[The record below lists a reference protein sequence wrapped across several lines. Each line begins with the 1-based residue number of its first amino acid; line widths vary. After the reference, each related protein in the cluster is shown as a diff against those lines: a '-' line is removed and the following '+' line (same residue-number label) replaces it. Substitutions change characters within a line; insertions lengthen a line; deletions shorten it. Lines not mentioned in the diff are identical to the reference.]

1 MKDSYNISKFNGIVP
16 MIYCFFNKN
25 GSIDKVLM
33 QEQIQ
38 TIRQMKVRA
47 IAALGLGTEV
57 NKLSFNEKKLIID
70 LVTKEKKDLSFAVTI
85 QGKTVEE
92 YKKLIEIS
100 KINDVNWIILQ
111 PLINKKTTDFKCFN
125 FFKKILPFCDGTLV
139 GIQNAKEY
147 LGVGVDRKQIKKLYK
162 DFDNFRAIKAE
173 APAIDMKKEI
183 NSYPKD
189 LHIFNGRGGQEI
201 IENLFAGCSGIVP
214 TPECTI
220 ALKKIYKHVRNKKIS
235 LALKEYQK
243 ILPTIIFIMQSIET
257 LTFYGKRIFAKKI
270 GINNLYDRKT
280 NLELDYFG
288 KQLVKRFADQIDII

>member
-33 QEQIQ
+33 QEQIK
-38 TIRQMKVRA
+38 TIYQMKVNS
-47 IAALGLGTEV
+47 IAALGLATEV

-70 LVTKEKKDLSFAVTI
+70 LVAKEKKDLFFAVTI

-125 FFKKILPFCDGTLV
+125 FFKKILPFCEGRLV

-147 LGVGVDRKQIKKLYK
+147 LGVGVDRKQIPTTCKAHEVGYTFITSW
-162 DFDNFRAIKAE
+162 DAPRAYFKVGTCYEKGKAPWVGE
-173 APAIDMKKEI
+173 VD
-183 NSYPKD
+183 
-189 LHIFNGRGGQEI
+189 
-201 IENLFAGCSGIVP
+201 
-214 TPECTI
+214 
-220 ALKKIYKHVRNKKIS
+220 S
-235 LALKEYQK
+235 L
-243 ILPTIIFIMQSIET
+243 S
-257 LTFYGKRIFAKKI
+257 
-270 GINNLYDRKT
+270 
-280 NLELDYFG
+280 
-288 KQLVKRFADQIDII
+288 